1 MTGSIPA
8 GQPELT
14 APGTAPA
21 GPYWDAVYRRRG
33 ATGVSWFQG
42 EAKTSV
48 QLVRAL
54 GITRPTP
61 VIDAGAGASPLTGHL
76 AAAGFTDL
84 TALDIS
90 AEALAAARD
99 RLAGHP
105 SASRIRWIH
114 ADLLTW
120 APARRYGLWHDRA
133 VFHFLTQPADRTAY
147 LATLRAALPAGGGV
161 IIGTFGP
168 DGPNHCSGLPVARY
182 SARGLAET
190 LGPSFT
196 VTSARSE
203 QHITPDGTVQPFTWI
218 TATLSRRGQG
228 ASATRGANRSMR

>member
-8 GQPELT
+8 GQPGL
-14 APGTAPA
+14 ASSDAARA
-21 GPYWDAVYRRRG
+21 GPYWDGVYQRRG

-42 EAKTSV
+42 EARTSV
-48 QLVRAL
+48 DLVRAL
-54 GITRPTP
+54 GITLSTP

-84 TALDIS
+84 TAVDIS
-90 AEALAAARD
+90 AEALAAARQ
-99 RLAGHP
+99 RLAGYP
-105 SASRIRWIH
+105 PASRIRWIH

-133 VFHFLTQPADRTAY
+133 VFHFLTKPADRTAY
-147 LATLRAALPAGGGV
+147 LATLRAALQPGGGV
-161 IIGTFGP
+161 IIATFGP
-168 DGPNHCSGLPVARY
+168 DGPGHCSGLPVARY

-190 LGPSFT
+190 LGPSFS
-196 VTSARSE
+196 VTSERSE

-228 ASATRGANRSMR
+228 ASASGANRSMR